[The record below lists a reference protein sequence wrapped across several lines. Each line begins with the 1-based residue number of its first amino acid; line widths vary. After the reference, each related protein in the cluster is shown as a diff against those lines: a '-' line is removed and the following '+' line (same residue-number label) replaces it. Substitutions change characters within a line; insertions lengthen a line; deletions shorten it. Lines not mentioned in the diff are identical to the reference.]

1 MLSPYTP
8 KHDLSFSHPLRGRGA
23 FHRKNNMKRNTF
35 FSAIAITAALLV
47 GAGCKSELDVGNP
60 NSPTLTGNVNTETG
74 LIAFAQG
81 GVFLNG
87 FSADP
92 DGNGDKTDSW
102 LGDTY
107 FSLPLGYHETMADHV
122 SAQASNNQISTM
134 GVPDYTLLDDGSK
147 LTNPSPQ
154 VGIIR
159 SYNNRAST
167 GAGNNAIFYQWT
179 NMYALN
185 NAMNVVLANIDLI
198 KYSGDAATKKN
209 TLKAWA
215 YFWKGFAY
223 ASIGSM
229 YYSGLIIDTPS
240 ATNNTYVTSSA
251 IIAESNK
258 NYNLAVT
265 ALGAATSAS
274 DYSSMLGKLIP
285 AVCQTGLGQVPTID
299 MWKRNINTM
308 LARNIVAT
316 KLAPFVNNN
325 LSATISKSSTTPM
338 TAADWTQVATLTANG
353 VKKGDYVFTA
363 RSADVNYIISPSA
376 GTVGALAVGQNAST
390 TFKITE
396 RFVQNFNTGD
406 KRFAANFALSKP
418 QYNDDYIYSTRY
430 DVLDGSNN
438 PAGVAILG
446 TKKSGVYE
454 LIIAGSYEENALMA
468 AEANIRQG
476 SVEPALVLIDAVRAY
491 QGAGVD
497 ATAGTKLTAA
507 QAMNELTKEARV
519 ALFNR
524 GVAFYNAR
532 RWGWIYDVSK
542 GGGSYNNVVVTKTGA
557 INKKATISYNF
568 MDFWDVPADEVVLN
582 PGAAGAVVT
591 NPNY

>member
-1 MLSPYTP
+1 
-8 KHDLSFSHPLRGRGA
+8 
-23 FHRKNNMKRNTF
+23 MKRNTF

-60 NSPTLTGNVNTETG
+60 NAPTLDGNVNTETG

-81 GVFLNG
+81 GVFVNG
-87 FSADP
+87 FQ
-92 DGNGDKTDSW
+92 NGDGW
-102 LGDTY
+102 LGDSY
-107 FSLPLGYHETMADHV
+107 FSLPLGYAETMADHV
-122 SAQASNNQISTM
+122 SAQASNNQVSTM
-134 GVPDYTLLDDGSK
+134 GVPDYTILDDGTK
-147 LTNPSPQ
+147 LTNTSPQ

-167 GAGNNAIFYQWT
+167 GAGNNAIYYQWT

-185 NAMNVVLANIDLI
+185 NAMNILLSKIDGI
-198 KYSGDAATKKN
+198 TYTGDAATKKN

-223 ASIGSM
+223 ANIGAM
-229 YYSGLIIDTPS
+229 YYSGLIIDSPS
-240 ATNNTYVTSSA
+240 ATNNTYVASSA

-258 NYNLAVT
+258 NYNAAVT
-265 ALGAATSAS
+265 ALGAATSAG
-274 DYSSMLGKLIP
+274 DYSAMLGQLIP
-285 AVCQTGLGQVPTID
+285 AVSQTGLGQVPTTD
-299 MWKRNINTM
+299 MWKRNINTL
-308 LARNIVAT
+308 LARNIVSS

-325 LSATISKSSTTPM
+325 LSATISKSSTTAM

-363 RSADVNYIISPSA
+363 RSASVNYIFSPSG
-376 GTVGALAVGQNAST
+376 GTVGALTVGQNAST

-396 RFVQNFNTGD
+396 RFIQNFNTGD

-418 QYNDDYIYSTRY
+418 QYGDDYIYSTRY
-430 DVLDGSNN
+430 DMVDGSKA

-446 TKKSGVYE
+446 TKTAGLYE

-468 AEANIRQG
+468 AEASIRQG
-476 SVEPALVLIDAVRAY
+476 NVDPALVLIDAVRTY
-491 QGAGVD
+491 QGAGV
-497 ATAGTKLTAA
+497 APLAGTGLTAI

-542 GGGSYNNVVVTKTGA
+542 GGGSYNNIVVTRTGA

-568 MDFWDVPADEVVLN
+568 MDFWDVPADESVLN
-582 PGAAGAVVT
+582 PAASGGVVT